1 MRLCARAWVRACMC
15 VCIGARVHLSGTPAF
30 LAAAET
36 RELQVIA
43 RELQVVILTA
53 RALYCAAIGP
63 SFKNMRPV
71 SFFFSPGGGL
81 WALCDGVCVA
91 DLLGGDVHCLALCGN
106 IGK

>member
-43 RELQVVILTA
+43 RGLQVVILTA

-63 SFKNMRPV
+63 SFNNMRSV
-71 SFFFSPGGGL
+71 RALFYFPGGVFTGI
-81 WALCDGVCVA
+81 V
-91 DLLGGDVHCLALCGN
+91 
-106 IGK
+106 

>member
-1 MRLCARAWVRACMC
+1 MRACMC

-36 RELQVIA
+36 RGLQVTACELQVA
-43 RELQVVILTA
+43 ILTA
-53 RALYCAAIGP
+53 HAIHWVA
-63 SFKNMRPV
+63 MRPV
-71 SFFFSPGGGL
+71 RTLFYCPGGGL